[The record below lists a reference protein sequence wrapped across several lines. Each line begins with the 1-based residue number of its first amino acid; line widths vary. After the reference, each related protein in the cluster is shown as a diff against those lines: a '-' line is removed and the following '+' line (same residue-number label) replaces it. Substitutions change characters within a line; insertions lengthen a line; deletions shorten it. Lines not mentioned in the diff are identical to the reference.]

1 VGPSRGTHE
10 SVGRKHKEKER
21 DSMKSISVKS
31 GVLLLTIGLIF
42 NHAEV
47 WGADWC
53 YYGTQEDIGQF
64 FYDKDSM
71 TTLPEGFVRVRVRAI
86 KDEDLKKAIE
96 EKKEATQ
103 KFIEGKLSGKKSV
116 SKEIIEKMYEEW
128 QKEFLRD
135 TVIAEKRM
143 LIELK
148 CGGNMFRMI
157 SGIEVDEKG
166 SLKNAFSTSQAEWL
180 PIYPETP
187 VGGLYNTVCPKPE

>member
-1 VGPSRGTHE
+1 
-10 SVGRKHKEKER
+10 
-21 DSMKSISVKS
+21 MKSISVKL
-31 GVLLLTIGLIF
+31 GVIF
-42 NHAEV
+42 SIFGFIVFCSPEV
-47 WGADWC
+47 WGTDWC

-71 TTLPEGFVRVRVRAI
+71 TTLPEGFVRVKVRAI

-148 CGGNMFRMI
+148 CGGKMFRVI
-157 SGIEVDEKG
+157 SGVEHDEKG
-166 SLKNAFSTSQAEWL
+166 TLNKAFSAPQAEWL
-180 PIYPETP
+180 PIHPETP
-187 VGGLYNTVCPKPE
+187 IEGLYNTVCPKSK